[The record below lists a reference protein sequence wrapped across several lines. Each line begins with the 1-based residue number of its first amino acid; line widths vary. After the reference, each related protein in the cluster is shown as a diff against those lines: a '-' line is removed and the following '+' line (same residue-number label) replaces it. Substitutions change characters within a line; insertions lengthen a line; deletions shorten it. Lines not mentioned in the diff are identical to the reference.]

1 MLQTLCWLLPPSTFK
16 NRLLGKFGHSISP
29 TARIGPAVVRRV
41 ARFEIGDGARI
52 SLFNVFSGMRL
63 VHLDRYAAIESWNWV
78 SAHPAFQEVDPQA
91 GTFFLGYSAK
101 LGSRN
106 YVDASGTVVLRDYAA
121 VGGHRVFI
129 QTHEPDFTLYLQRV
143 GRITIG
149 HHSLVGSCAVMLKDA
164 YLPDQSLLAA
174 NSTMTSASAR
184 DRKRGLYAGSPAVW
198 KRETVGR
205 YFDRAERFMT
215 EFVVDGPMGVLDEDL
230 NAARDTVTPEIP
242 SADGPSRTDA
252 DTSLH

>member
-1 MLQTLCWLLPPSTFK
+1 MLQTLCWLLPPSALK
-16 NRLLGKFGHSISP
+16 NRILARFGHSISP
-29 TARIGPAVVRRV
+29 SARIGPAVVRRV
-41 ARFEIGDGARI
+41 GRFEIGDGARI
-52 SLFNVFSGMRL
+52 SLFNVFSGLRL
-63 VHLDRYAAIESWNWV
+63 VHLDRYAAIESWNWI
-78 SAHPAFQEVDPQA
+78 SAHPAFQDVDPQA
-91 GTFFLGYSAK
+91 GTFYLGYSAK

-129 QTHEPDFTLYLQRV
+129 QTHEPDFKKYLQRV

-149 HHSLVGSCAVMLKDA
+149 HHSLVGSCAVMLKGA

-198 KRETVGR
+198 KRETIGR

-215 EFVVDGPMGVLDEDL
+215 EFVVDGPMGVIAEDL
-230 NAARDTVTPEIP
+230 DAAKRQIP
-242 SADGPSRTDA
+242 SEPGG
-252 DTSLH
+252 SLAP

>member
-1 MLQTLCWLLPPSTFK
+1 M
-16 NRLLGKFGHSISP
+16 
-29 TARIGPAVVRRV
+29 VRRV
-41 ARFEIGDGARI
+41 ACLEIGDDARLG
-52 SLFNVFSGMRL
+52 LFNVFSGLRM
-63 VHLDRYAAIESWNWV
+63 VHLDRYAVIESWNWV
-78 SAHPAFQEVDPQA
+78 SANPAFRQVNPQA

-129 QTHEPDFTLYLQRV
+129 QTHEPDFKLYLQRV
-143 GRITIG
+143 GRITVG

-198 KRETVGR
+198 KRETIGR
-205 YFDRAERFMT
+205 YFDRLERSMT
-215 EFVVDGPMGVLDEDL
+215 EFAVDGPMGVLEEDL
-230 NAARDTVTPEIP
+230 DAAKRQLSAEHRHSQAKPP
-242 SADGPSRTDA
+242 SS
-252 DTSLH
+252 HH

>member
-1 MLQTLCWLLPPSTFK
+1 MLQTLCWLLPPSSFK
-16 NRLLGKFGHSISP
+16 NRLLCRFGHSISAS
-29 TARIGPAVVRRV
+29 ARVGPVLVRSV
-41 ARFEIGDGARI
+41 ARFEIGDGVRV
-52 SLFNVFSGMRL
+52 SPFNVFSGLRL
-63 VHLDRYAAIESWNWV
+63 VHLDTYAAIEKWNWI

-91 GTFFLGYSAK
+91 GTFYLGYSAK

-129 QTHEPDFTLYLQRV
+129 QTHEPDFKLYLQRV
-143 GRITIG
+143 GRVTIG

-164 YLPDQSLLAA
+164 FLPDQSLLAA

-198 KRETVGR
+198 KRETEGR
-205 YFDRAERFMT
+205 YFDRPERFMT
-215 EFVVDGPMGVLDEDL
+215 EFVVDGPMGVLQEDL
-230 NAARDTVTPEIP
+230 NAGKPQIP
-242 SADGPSRTDA
+242 SAGGRSHTDA
-252 DTSLH
+252 DPSLH